1 VKISSFKR
9 YLPVEGGQTPLYQF
23 WCNMKVKWKCV
34 WKVLKPKIIAAL
46 IVITIVIT
54 VSVGIIFFIEYL
66 MSQPVDYTKM
76 SLEQQQVVINSGG
89 CCGVSPMVF
98 IAPIM
103 IICGIIGVIGL
114 SIEYL
119 KALAEALKPCII
131 WEEK

>member
-1 VKISSFKR
+1 
-9 YLPVEGGQTPLYQF
+9 
-23 WCNMKVKWKCV
+23 MKVKWKCV

-54 VSVGIIFFIEYL
+54 VSVGVVFFIEYL
-66 MSQPVDYTKM
+66 VNQPVDYTKM
-76 SLEQQQVVINSGG
+76 SLEEQQAVISSS
-89 CCGVSPMVF
+89 CCSISPMVF

-103 IICGIIGVIGL
+103 IICRFIGVIGL

-119 KALAEALKPCII
+119 KALAEALKPCIV